1 MYATATSCGS
11 KGGAAVSG
19 AWYAM
24 MVNGRKG
31 YVEKSKSICSTVSAI
46 ANAIRTSPELSELEV
61 IGDPKIAVVAF
72 KFKKGVE
79 KNIYFL

>member
-31 YVEKSKSICSTVSAI
+31 YIEKSKSIC
-46 ANAIRTSPELSELEV
+46 
-61 IGDPKIAVVAF
+61 
-72 KFKKGVE
+72 
-79 KNIYFL
+79 